1 MIVIGAGPA
10 GLATALLLSKR
21 GHKVTVYEARKAFDF
36 DARNSYPIGVNPPA
50 VRRH

>member
-21 GHKVTVYEARKAFDF
+21 GHKVTVYEGRNDFDF
-36 DARNSYPIGVNPPA
+36 DAENSFPIGVNPA
-50 VRRH
+50 VRRR